1 MDSMDNVRERF
12 EVLEQRTEHLQLHT
26 QALEAQTRTVGRR
39 LRRWRLPWTVAAVA
53 TLGLAL
59 ALPLAIQAKTFHC
72 GADDVQCLIDAI
84 NAANANGKKN
94 TIRLAAGT
102 YTLPGVDNE
111 DLTTGATG
119 LPVVTSPLTITGA
132 GAESTIIERA
142 LGFTLPFFH
151 LMHVATAGS
160 LTLKELTLRGGIG
173 GRPRGG
179 GAIVNDSTLTILH
192 CTLTGN
198 FAGPDSPGGAISTS
212 GPVTIIGSTL
222 TDNFGDVAGGIALG
236 CFENPSCTLTI
247 RNSTLARNRA
257 PFGGGGAIRAGG
269 TVTITNSTLTD
280 NSAGIGGAI
289 ATGGTVTITNSTL
302 ADNHAASFALG
313 DRGIGGGII
322 AAEGATVK
330 LLNTILARNTVGSG
344 GVGPDCDG
352 PVTSL
357 GNNIVGD
364 ASGCTITLQPSD
376 LTGDPGLDAFTD
388 NGKPGNGHVPLLPTS
403 QAIDAGNDAVCPRRD
418 QLGQRRINI
427 RRVGT
432 SICDIGAIEFHPH
445 DEAPVEESE

>member
-1 MDSMDNVRERF
+1 
-12 EVLEQRTEHLQLHT
+12 
-26 QALEAQTRTVGRR
+26 
-39 LRRWRLPWTVAAVA
+39 
-53 TLGLAL
+53 
-59 ALPLAIQAKTFHC
+59 
-72 GADDVQCLIDAI
+72 
-84 NAANANGKKN
+84 
-94 TIRLAAGT
+94 
-102 YTLPGVDNE
+102 
-111 DLTTGATG
+111 
-119 LPVVTSPLTITGA
+119 
-132 GAESTIIERA
+132 
-142 LGFTLPFFH
+142 
-151 LMHVATAGS
+151 MHVATAGS

-173 GRPRGG
+173 GRPGG
-179 GAIVNDSTLTILH
+179 GAIVNDGTLTILH

-198 FAGPDSPGGAISTS
+198 FAGPDSPGGAISS
-212 GPVTIIGSTL
+212 SSIGPVTIIGSTL
-222 TDNFGDVAGGIALG
+222 TDNFGDTAGGIAFG
-236 CFENPSCTLTI
+236 CGGNLSCTLTI

-302 ADNHAASFALG
+302 ADNHAARFSPP
-313 DRGIGGGII
+313 DHGIGGGII

-364 ASGCTITLQPSD
+364 ASGCTLTLQSSD

-427 RRVGT
+427 RGVGT
-432 SICDIGAIEFHPH
+432 SICDIGAIEFHP
-445 DEAPVEESE
+445 DDQDPVEESERLSRMSSRSDVNDSVAEAELLSLLNLNGRERI

>member
-1 MDSMDNVRERF
+1 MDSIDKFRERC
-12 EVLEQRTEHLQLHT
+12 EVLEQRTDHLQPHT

-39 LRRWRLPWTVAAVA
+39 LRWWRLPWRVPMVAA
-53 TLGLAL
+53 LGLAL

-72 GADDVQCLIDAI
+72 DAGDVQCLIDTI

-102 YTLPGVDNE
+102 YTLTGVDNE

-179 GAIVNDSTLTILH
+179 GAIVNDGTLTILH

-198 FAGPDSPGGAISTS
+198 FAGPSSGGGAISSS

-222 TDNFGDVAGGIALG
+222 TDNFGDAAGGIAFG
-236 CFENPSCTLTI
+236 CGGKLSCTLTI

-257 PFGGGGAIRAGG
+257 PFGG
-269 TVTITNSTLTD
+269 
-280 NSAGIGGAI
+280 GGAI

-364 ASGCTITLQPSD
+364 ASGCTLTLQSSD

-445 DEAPVEESE
+445 DEDPVEESE

>member
-12 EVLEQRTEHLQLHT
+12 EVLEQRTDHLQPHT

-39 LRRWRLPWTVAAVA
+39 LRRWRLPWRVAAVA

-160 LTLKELTLRGGIG
+160 LTLKELTLRGGIA
-173 GRPRGG
+173 GRGRGG
-179 GAIVNDSTLTILH
+179 GRH
-192 CTLTGN
+192 
-198 FAGPDSPGGAISTS
+198 
-212 GPVTIIGSTL
+212 
-222 TDNFGDVAGGIALG
+222 
-236 CFENPSCTLTI
+236 
-247 RNSTLARNRA
+247 
-257 PFGGGGAIRAGG
+257 
-269 TVTITNSTLTD
+269 
-280 NSAGIGGAI
+280 
-289 ATGGTVTITNSTL
+289 
-302 ADNHAASFALG
+302 H
-313 DRGIGGGII
+313 
-322 AAEGATVK
+322 
-330 LLNTILARNTVGSG
+330 
-344 GVGPDCDG
+344 
-352 PVTSL
+352 
-357 GNNIVGD
+357 
-364 ASGCTITLQPSD
+364 Q
-376 LTGDPGLDAFTD
+376 
-388 NGKPGNGHVPLLPTS
+388 
-403 QAIDAGNDAVCPRRD
+403 
-418 QLGQRRINI
+418 
-427 RRVGT
+427 
-432 SICDIGAIEFHPH
+432 
-445 DEAPVEESE
+445 